1 MKSTG
6 LDRGKSKQKPLGSI
20 MSLVCS
26 RKEAK
31 EGRVRTRSGKRIDV
45 GRTTLVPK
53 VFVGHNVEVGFYS
66 DSRENVGFD
75 QRL

>member
-1 MKSTG
+1 
-6 LDRGKSKQKPLGSI
+6 

-31 EGRVRTRSGKRIDV
+31 EERVRTRSGKRIDV
-45 GRTTLVPK
+45 GRATLVPK
-53 VFVGHNVEVGFYS
+53 VFVGHNVEFGFYS
-66 DSRENVGFD
+66 DSRENAGFQ